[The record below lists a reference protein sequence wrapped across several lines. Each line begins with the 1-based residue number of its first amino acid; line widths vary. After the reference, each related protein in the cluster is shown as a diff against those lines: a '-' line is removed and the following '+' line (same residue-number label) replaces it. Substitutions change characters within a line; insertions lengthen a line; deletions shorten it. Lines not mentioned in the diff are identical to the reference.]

1 MKHFIHVQYVTLLR
15 SQCRKK
21 HDQMLPNPYNRRSTE
36 EPGHSFWSV
45 DRSTKSSRYSLVVQ
59 VPTLPNHD
67 GLGTVLSWC
76 AHVYE
81 HKTLAFVQS
90 GECINQ
96 TWPTD
101 CFLNRQPIQNM
112 LLYNLI
118 SSATAAFIFEDK
130 IIIPIHQIQMCNLDL
145 YQYSMYIIYGV

>member
-1 MKHFIHVQYVTLLR
+1 
-15 SQCRKK
+15 
-21 HDQMLPNPYNRRSTE
+21 MLHNHYNRRSTE
-36 EPGHSFWSV
+36 DPGHSLWSG

-67 GLGTVLSWC
+67 GLGPVLSCC

-101 CFLNRQPIQNM
+101 CFLNIN
-112 LLYNLI
+112 
-118 SSATAAFIFEDK
+118 
-130 IIIPIHQIQMCNLDL
+130 
-145 YQYSMYIIYGV
+145 QYRICYYIIWCQVQQPLSSLKTRG

>member
-1 MKHFIHVQYVTLLR
+1 MTHFINVQYVTLLH
-15 SQCRKK
+15 SQWRKK
-21 HDQMLPNPYNRRSTE
+21 TNDQMLQNPYNRRSTVK
-36 EPGHSFWSV
+36 PGHSLWSV

-67 GLGTVLSWC
+67 WLGPVLAWC

-112 LLYNLI
+112 LLYNLM

-130 IIIPIHQIQMCNLDL
+130 RIIPIH
-145 YQYSMYIIYGV
+145 